1 MKFQNYKS
9 GMHLAKSV
17 VFGFLKI
24 LRKEKKIERKMIF
37 FFFYVWLSHEKYKR
51 KSNMIKIN

>member
-17 VFGFLKI
+17 VFGFRKI
-24 LRKEKKIERKMIF
+24 LRKEKKKERKMIF
-37 FFFYVWLSHEKYKR
+37 YLFFIFIFSCLMK
-51 KSNMIKIN
+51 NIKENQI